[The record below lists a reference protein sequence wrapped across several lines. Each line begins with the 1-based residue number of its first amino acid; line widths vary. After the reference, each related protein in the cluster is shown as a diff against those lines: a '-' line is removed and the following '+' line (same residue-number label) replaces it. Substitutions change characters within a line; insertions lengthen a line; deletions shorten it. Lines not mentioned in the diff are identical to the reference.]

1 MRIQFLG
8 TGAAEGIPAMG
19 CNCDHCTRAKQEGG
33 RFLRQ
38 RTAVLFSLKG
48 YELLLD
54 TPPDIRGLL
63 DASGV
68 RTINGIFLTHEH
80 YDHAAGLEEF
90 LYWPANVDLFA
101 EPRVYHRL
109 IREYWSDQ
117 LPETAFH
124 FTLRPGVAVRFN
136 DFFFTPFEV
145 RHNVP
150 CFGLIIYDG
159 QHRIV
164 HAADSD
170 RRLSN
175 YARCLIDGADV
186 LIVNTPFFERR
197 ENEAHLSVQDAVAL
211 KEEVGVKQLILTHF
225 NHHNRPH
232 DELEAYAARFEGVEV
247 AYDGLVVE
255 L

>member
-19 CNCDHCTRAKQEGG
+19 CHCDHCTRAKQVGG
-33 RFLRQ
+33 RLIRH

-68 RTINGIFLTHEH
+68 RTINGIFVTHEH
-80 YDHAAGLEEF
+80 FDHAAGLEEF
-90 LYWPANVDLFA
+90 QYWPGSVDLFA
-101 EPRVYHRL
+101 EPRVYRRL
-109 IREYWSDQ
+109 IRDYWGDQ
-117 LPETAFH
+117 LPEITFH
-124 FTLRPGVAVRFN
+124 FALRPGVAVRFN

-150 CFGLIIYDG
+150 CFGLVIYEG
-159 QHRIV
+159 ERRIV

-170 RRLSN
+170 KRLSN

-186 LIVNTPFFERR
+186 L
-197 ENEAHLSVQDAVAL
+197 
-211 KEEVGVKQLILTHF
+211 
-225 NHHNRPH
+225 
-232 DELEAYAARFEGVEV
+232 
-247 AYDGLVVE
+247 
-255 L
+255 